1 MNKSIHILRNLAKT
15 YRDLAHEE
23 INNQRALLHRNV
35 NDLKSSRPVVLI
47 DEVPWHEMNIDN
59 QLTLVNTD
67 PVLMACEDWLRKK
80 IFQYKYFPG
89 DMILTKYLPVG
100 KVIEETDIG
109 VQVNEDIVDAND
121 GNHIISHEYH
131 DQLQSEASVHNIV
144 RPIVSY
150 NELETLRR
158 YNLVAEAIGDIL
170 PIRLHGIDIF
180 SVTSWDNISRY
191 RGVTPLLMDLID
203 RPEHSHKIM
212 RKLTDVYVSRLEQY
226 EALNLFESQPYLL
239 HCTPILTDDL
249 RHSPFNDSTSISSN
263 NDRPLTRKDV
273 WGRGAAQ
280 ILASVSKDMRDEF
293 DITYMQETIGQCGL
307 AYYGCCEPL
316 DTMIDIV
323 EKLPNLR
330 KISITPWADVN
341 NAAEI
346 IGNRY
351 VLSSKPNPASVAV
364 SQLNQQGLHKELDTI
379 VHACKTN
386 NCHADIV
393 LKDISTCHNNPENIF
408 NWEKIAMKKVMSY

>member
-1 MNKSIHILRNLAKT
+1 MNKSIQTLRELTKEYT
-15 YRDLAHEE
+15 LLAHED
-23 INNQRALLHRNV
+23 INLERAILHRNV
-35 NDLKSSRPVVLI
+35 NDLKSTRPVVLI

-67 PVLMACEDWLRKK
+67 PVLRACEDWLRKK
-80 IFQYKYFPG
+80 IFQYKHFPG
-89 DMILTKYLPVG
+89 DMILPRSIPVR
-100 KVIEETDIG
+100 KVIEETSIG
-109 VQVNEDIVDAND
+109 VQVNEDTLAMDDA
-121 GNHIISHEYH
+121 NHIISHEYH
-131 DQLQSEASVHNIV
+131 DQLAREEDVAKIKNPIV
-144 RPIVSY
+144 RYDEV
-150 NELETLRR
+150 ETLRR
-158 YNLVAEAIGDIL
+158 YTRLMETIGDII
-170 PIRLHGIDIF
+170 PIRIQGIEMF
-180 SVTSWDNISRY
+180 GVTTWDNISRY

-203 RPEHSHKIM
+203 RPEHSHQIM
-212 RKLTDVYVSRLEQY
+212 RKLTDVYISKLSQY
-226 EALNLFESQPYLL
+226 EALNLFDDAPLDL
-239 HCTPILTDDL
+239 HCTPILSDALNHPKFGDL
-249 RHSPFNDSTSISSN
+249 SANNSQSPKQIKRDQI
-263 NDRPLTRKDV
+263 

-280 ILASVSKDMRDEF
+280 ILASVSKTMRDEF

-351 VLSSKPNPASVAV
+351 VLSSKPNPASVAF